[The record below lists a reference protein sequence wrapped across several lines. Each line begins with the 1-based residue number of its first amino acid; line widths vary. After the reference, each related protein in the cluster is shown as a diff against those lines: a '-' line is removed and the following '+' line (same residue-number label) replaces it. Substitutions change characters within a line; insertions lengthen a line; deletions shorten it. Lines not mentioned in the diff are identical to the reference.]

1 MAHLDFIS
9 SIHKSTKRDY
19 LQRVVEFDKAACA
32 QISKQFGK
40 DYFDGDRQY
49 GYGGYKYDGRW
60 RPLAEKLIGRYGL
73 KAGDKVLDI
82 GCAKGFL
89 VHDFMRALPGLEAA
103 GLDISEYA
111 IANAIPEAKPFL
123 RVGTAAELS
132 YPDHHFDLVVSVN
145 TLHNLYL
152 PDLFKAL
159 REIERVGRRHKFI
172 VMDSYRNERE
182 KVNLMYW
189 QLTCECFF
197 TRAEWEWIFQ
207 QTGYS
212 GDWDFVC
219 FD

>member
-1 MAHLDFIS
+1 MAFLDFIS
-9 SIHKSTKRDY
+9 GIHTSTRRDY
-19 LQRVVEFDKAACA
+19 VQRVVEFDKAACA

-60 RPLAEKLIGRYGL
+60 RPFAEKLIDHYGL

-89 VHDFMRALPGLEAA
+89 VKDFRQALPGLEAV

-111 IANAIPEAKPFL
+111 IANAMPDVKPFL
-123 RVGTAAELS
+123 RVGTAAELP

-152 PDLFKAL
+152 PDLFKSL
-159 REIERVGRRHKFI
+159 REIERVGRRHKFM
-172 VMDSYRNERE
+172 VLDSYRSERE

-197 TRAEWEWIFQ
+197 TPAEWEWIFQ
-207 QTGYS
+207 QAGYS

-219 FD
+219 FE